1 MSEEQA
7 LVPIEQK
14 TVNFQGDDITAVLVE
29 TEEGEQ
35 VFVPVRPICD
45 YLGVTWG
52 SQYNR
57 ITRDPVLSDVVRN
70 ISVFITKTDIDPESR
85 RPHTSEMLCLPLEF
99 LHGWLFGINASRV
112 KEEIKDNLIRY
123 QRDCYK
129 ILAQAFL
136 ERAETAVSP
145 TMSALA
151 QIRDNALAVA
161 ALAEQQ
167 MEHERRISA
176 SEIRLDRAASVVG
189 ELGRRVRLLE
199 QRTAPGHPIG
209 EEQAAEI
216 TQRIKALAGL
226 LTEKDPGKNHYQSVF
241 NEIYRLFGVTSY
253 KLIPQAKYEA
263 VLEFLDEWRGR
274 ITK

>member
-1 MSEEQA
+1 MSAEQA

-14 TVNFQGDDITAVLVE
+14 TVNFQGDDITAVLVKID
-29 TEEGEQ
+29 GSEQ
-35 VFVPVRPICD
+35 VYVPVKPICD
-45 YLGVTWG
+45 YLGVDWP
-52 SQYNR
+52 SQYQR
-57 ITRDPVLSDVVRN
+57 IRRDAVLSGEILSIVVTTMETGQGKGSRN
-70 ISVFITKTDIDPESR
+70 
-85 RPHTSEMLCLPLEF
+85 MACLPLEF
-99 LHGWLFGINASRV
+99 INGLLFGINANRV
-112 KEEIKDNLIRY
+112 REEIRENLIRY
-123 QRDCYK
+123 QRDCYR

-145 TMSALA
+145 IMSALA

-167 MEHERRISA
+167 MEHERRISV
-176 SEIRLDRAASVVG
+176 SETRLDKAASVVG
-189 ELGRRVRLLE
+189 DLGRRVRVLE
-199 QRTAPGHPIG
+199 QRTAPGLPIG

-226 LTEKDPGKNHYQSVF
+226 LTEKDSGKNHYQSVF

-263 VLEFLDEWRGR
+263 VLEFLDEWRDK

>member
-1 MSEEQA
+1 MSAEQA

-45 YLGVTWG
+45 FLGVSWTG
-52 SQYNR
+52 QIER
-57 ITRDPVLSDVVRN
+57 INRDPVLSEVVSTVRVTRTEGQREVTREL
-70 ISVFITKTDIDPESR
+70 SA
-85 RPHTSEMLCLPLEF
+85 LPLEF
-99 LHGWLFGINASRV
+99 LNGWLFGINASRV
-112 KEEIKDNLIRY
+112 KEEIRDNLIRY
-123 QRDCYK
+123 QRDCYR

-136 ERAETAVSP
+136 E
-145 TMSALA
+145 
-151 QIRDNALAVA
+151 
-161 ALAEQQ
+161 
-167 MEHERRISA
+167 
-176 SEIRLDRAASVVG
+176 
-189 ELGRRVRLLE
+189 
-199 QRTAPGHPIG
+199 QRTAPGQPIG
-209 EEQAAEI
+209 EAQAAEI

-263 VLEFLDEWRGR
+263 VLEFLDEWRDR

>member
-1 MSEEQA
+1 MSAEQA

-29 TEEGEQ
+29 TEEDEQ

-45 YLGVTWG
+45 FLGVSWTG
-52 SQYNR
+52 QIER
-57 ITRDPVLSDVVRN
+57 INRDPVLSEVVSTVRVTRTEGQREVTREL
-70 ISVFITKTDIDPESR
+70 SA
-85 RPHTSEMLCLPLEF
+85 LPLEF
-99 LHGWLFGINASRV
+99 LNGWLFGINASRV
-112 KEEIKDNLIRY
+112 KEEIRDNLIRY
-123 QRDCYK
+123 QRDCYR

-136 ERAETAVSP
+136 ERAETAVSS

-151 QIRDNALAVA
+151 QIRANALAVA

-176 SEIRLDRAASVVG
+176 SETRLDKAASVVG
-189 ELGRRVRLLE
+189 ELGRRVRVLE
-199 QRTAPGHPIG
+199 QRTAPGQPIG

-226 LTEKDPGKNHYQSVF
+226 LTEKDSGKNHYQSVF

-263 VLEFLDEWRGR
+263 VLEFLDEWGNR